1 MSGTNIAPVRTVTA
15 NSDISVAATPNSG
28 TDALPD
34 LPGSGR
40 QDSAAEGINLPTE
53 TSEQL
58 ETSREAVAEALE
70 TIAQSAEELGRKLEF
85 SIDEPSGKVVVTVFD
100 STSEEVIRQIPG
112 ERAIAIAQH
121 LASLSDDTPVLG
133 LLLDSQA

>member
-1 MSGTNIAPVRTVTA
+1 MSGTNIAPVRTVAT
-15 NSDISVAATPNSG
+15 NSDISVAARLNSD
-28 TDALPD
+28 TDAPPA

-40 QDSAAEGINLPTE
+40 QDPAAEGINLPAE

-58 ETSREAVAEALE
+58 ETSREAVAEALD
-70 TIAQSAEELGRKLEF
+70 TIAASAEELGRKLEF

-121 LASLSDDTPVLG
+121 LASLSDNAPVLG